1 MVYAC
6 RVSTESKPLLYRESA
21 RNIRIN
27 VLEILHNAQASHLG
41 SSMSIVE
48 ILTAMYSVANI
59 DKIIAHADDRDRI
72 IVSKGHAAAAT
83 YAVMHEFGLMDRK
96 DLLTYHQKGSKLQGH
111 VSHGVKNV
119 EHSTGA
125 LGHGLSV
132 GVGHAVYLKNRGLNA
147 RTMVLCGDG
156 EIQEGSI
163 WEALMLSSTR
173 KLNSLVLLVD
183 VNGISSIKKTE
194 EVISTGELR
203 KRFEGFGF
211 RVAEVNGHEVFA
223 IREAILTSQDDERPL
238 VILCQTIKGKG
249 VPFAEGEAIWH
260 YRSLNSETY
269 KQALEELQ

>member
-1 MVYAC
+1 VP
-6 RVSTESKPLLYRESA
+6 THSKPLLYRENV
-21 RNIRIN
+21 RNIRENI
-27 VLEILHNAQASHLG
+27 LEILHAAQASHLG

-59 DKIIAHADDRDRI
+59 QKIIGHADDRDRI

-83 YAVMHEFGLMDRK
+83 YAVMHEFGLIDRE
-96 DLLTYHQKGSKLQGH
+96 DLLSYHQKGSKLQGH
-111 VSHGVKNV
+111 VSHGVQNV

-132 GVGHAVYLKNRGLNA
+132 GVGHAIYLKNKGLDA

-156 EIQEGSI
+156 EIQEGSV
-163 WEALMLSSTR
+163 WEALMLASTK
-173 KLNSLVLLVD
+173 KLNGLVLLVD

-194 EVISTGELR
+194 DVISTGELR
-203 KRFEGFGF
+203 ERFRGFGL
-211 RVAEVNGHEVFA
+211 RVVEVDGHDVSA
-223 IREAILTSQDDERPL
+223 IREVILSSQDEPQPL

-260 YRSLNSETY
+260 YRSLNGETY
-269 KQALEELQ
+269 RLALGELK